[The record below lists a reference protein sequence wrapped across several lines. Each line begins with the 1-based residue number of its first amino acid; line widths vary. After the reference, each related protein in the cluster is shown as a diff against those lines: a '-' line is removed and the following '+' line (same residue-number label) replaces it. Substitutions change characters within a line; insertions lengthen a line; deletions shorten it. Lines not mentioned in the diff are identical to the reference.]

1 MNHMSVTS
9 AIRINNSNLKV
20 NNHFNIEILIEKLLI
35 FEDSIKNNGQNKLRN
50 DPECNA
56 GI

>member
-1 MNHMSVTS
+1 M
-9 AIRINNSNLKV
+9 IKI

-35 FEDSIKNNGQNKLRN
+35 FENSIKNNGPYKIRN
-50 DPECNA
+50 YPECNA